1 MLHLVITAV
10 CLPHENVH
18 ASKVP
23 EKLLHTLP
31 PAQSESSPP
40 DCGHF
45 CWKHW
50 KSPACWR
57 LSWEA
62 GLPALPHASQ
72 TARPL
77 AGGKRCWR
85 RCFLPDLRKNKE
97 MLSTNHR
104 TIKYFWIKMCSLD
117 HDSHERGEVWEGSG
131 FKQQREPG
139 LHTVSVV
146 GREGQRQRR
155 HNPLVL
161 RDKTERITQNP
172 ACTKNMQS
180 EGK

>member
-1 MLHLVITAV
+1 MLHLVIAAV
-10 CLPHENVH
+10 CLPHGNVH
-18 ASKVP
+18 ISSP
-23 EKLLHTLP
+23 RETLLHTLP

-50 KSPACWR
+50 KSPACWC

-97 MLSTNHR
+97 MLSTIHR
-104 TIKYFWIKMCSLD
+104 TVKYFWIKMCSL
-117 HDSHERGEVWEGSG
+117 HHET
-131 FKQQREPG
+131 
-139 LHTVSVV
+139 HT
-146 GREGQRQRR
+146 
-155 HNPLVL
+155 N
-161 RDKTERITQNP
+161 
-172 ACTKNMQS
+172 
-180 EGK
+180 EGKSGRGVASNSRESPVCTRSLWWDVRARDSGVTILWSWGIKRRE

>member
-1 MLHLVITAV
+1 MKEENASSCDRS
-10 CLPHENVH
+10 CLPPPWKCSRFKSPRET
-18 ASKVP
+18 
-23 EKLLHTLP
+23 LLHTLP

-50 KSPACWR
+50 KSPACWC

-104 TIKYFWIKMCSLD
+104 TIKYFWIKCVVWIMRLTRTRGSLGGEWLQTA
-117 HDSHERGEVWEGSG
+117 ERARSAHGLCGGTWGPETAASQSSGPEG
-131 FKQQREPG
+131 
-139 LHTVSVV
+139 
-146 GREGQRQRR
+146 
-155 HNPLVL
+155 
-161 RDKTERITQNP
+161 
-172 ACTKNMQS
+172 
-180 EGK
+180 